1 VCLSYE
7 SSKGFVE
14 IEYEAKNMP
23 CDFSEV
29 HEITAIDDSPLKIY
43 EESEKSESVHKDSR
57 SGTEVFSDKEILN
70 MAEKHLEYL
79 DQRLDSGRDNF
90 E

>member
-7 SSKGFVE
+7 SSKGFLE
-14 IEYEAKNMP
+14 IEYDEAKNMP

-29 HEITAIDDSPLKIY
+29 HEITAIDDSQIEAFAVY
-43 EESEKSESVHKDSR
+43 EKTESVQNDSR
-57 SGTEVFSDKEILN
+57 SGTEVFSDKDIIH

-79 DQRLDSGRDNF
+79 D
-90 E
+90 